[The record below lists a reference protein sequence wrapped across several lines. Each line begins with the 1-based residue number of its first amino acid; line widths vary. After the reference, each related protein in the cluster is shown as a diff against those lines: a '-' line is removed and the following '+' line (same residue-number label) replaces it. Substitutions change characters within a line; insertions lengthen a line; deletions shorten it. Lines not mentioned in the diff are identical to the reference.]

1 MLQHPQVRLVAGD
14 TESGFHRRAW
24 QSRKIAEDTEEQRLE
39 GYSWGGLTSG
49 EPYPIRIGRG

>member
-1 MLQHPQVRLVAGD
+1 MVPAVATSCASAFTIAQVRLVAGD

-39 GYSWGGLTSG
+39 GIPGVG
-49 EPYPIRIGRG
+49 